1 MDKTAICIRTGKAA
15 LLAKA
20 ATVMVDCDA
29 GNTIT
34 GAVGSVK
41 PGARYI

>member
-1 MDKTAICIRTGKAA
+1 MDKTAICIRTG
-15 LLAKA
+15 KA